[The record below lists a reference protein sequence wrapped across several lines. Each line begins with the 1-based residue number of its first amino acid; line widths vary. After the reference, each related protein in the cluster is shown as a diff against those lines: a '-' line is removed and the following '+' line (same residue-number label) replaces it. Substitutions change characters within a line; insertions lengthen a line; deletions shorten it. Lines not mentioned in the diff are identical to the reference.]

1 MRKSAVRLVLTGS
14 ADEKMEHVPE
24 SHLVADPFGDGAGNR
39 RNETI
44 PDPPNG
50 QLCLSRAPLPREK
63 MNSENQVPDSGIVTW
78 ALTMDVKVKGVDL
91 PFRLRIVTDD
101 EETMLDSLSDF
112 QSMIF
117 DKIRKME

>member
-1 MRKSAVRLVLTGS
+1 
-14 ADEKMEHVPE
+14 
-24 SHLVADPFGDGAGNR
+24 
-39 RNETI
+39 
-44 PDPPNG
+44 
-50 QLCLSRAPLPREK
+50 